1 MRTPLKTVWNKLIKT
16 TIAPWSRGMSSLE
29 GMSPNGKKNLHIFGC
44 ADLGLKLLL
53 ESWWNDLLTDT
64 EKSHQHKKCND

>member
-1 MRTPLKTVWNKLIKT
+1 
-16 TIAPWSRGMSSLE
+16 MSSLE
-29 GMSPNGKKNLHIFGC
+29 GMSPKGKKNLHMFGC